1 MTTSTEIANAY
12 KKYVA
17 KQKQSRQRGWASEEQ
32 FAADYDKSYKAD
44 FGPNGKRVTNESTLS
59 VADRTRMLEL
69 AGMSHL
75 VLTESK
81 KPTIKED
88 AAQSLVQ
95 QFGSLGQA
103 VIDTLES
110 YKGMAIDPGMAGE
123 LDTQD
128 MASTPMEG
136 YVEDMINDQLG
147 SIFESSEYK
156 QLCAELSGQHAQVS
170 AQPEQGVLD
179 V

>member
-1 MTTSTEIANAY
+1 MDIKA
-12 KKYVA
+12 
-17 KQKQSRQRGWASEEQ
+17 QR
-32 FAADYDKSYKAD
+32 
-44 FGPNGKRVTNESTLS
+44 
-59 VADRTRMLEL
+59 RMLEL
-69 AGMSHL
+69 AGMSHV
-75 VLTESK
+75 VLTEAK

-95 QFGSLGQA
+95 RYGALGQA

-110 YKGMAIDPGMAGE
+110 YKGMAVDPGMAGE
-123 LDTQD
+123 LDTAD
-128 MASTPMEG
+128 MAPKTMEG

-147 SIFESSEYK
+147 EIYESAEYK
-156 QLCAELSGQHAQVS
+156 QLCTEMQGQHAQMS

>member
-1 MTTSTEIANAY
+1 MDINS
-12 KKYVA
+12 
-17 KQKQSRQRGWASEEQ
+17 QR
-32 FAADYDKSYKAD
+32 
-44 FGPNGKRVTNESTLS
+44 
-59 VADRTRMLEL
+59 RMLEL
-69 AGMSHL
+69 AGMSH
-75 VLTESK
+75 VMLTESK
-81 KPTIKED
+81 KTTIKED

-103 VIDTLES
+103 VIDALES
-110 YKGMAIDPGMAGE
+110 YKGMAVDPGMAGE

-147 SIFESSEYK
+147 EIFESSEYK

>member
-1 MTTSTEIANAY
+1 MITSTEIKAAY
-12 KKYVA
+12 NKYVA

-59 VADRTRMLEL
+59 IADRTRMLEL

-75 VLTESK
+75 VLTEAK
-81 KPTIKED
+81 RTTVKED
-88 AAQSLVQ
+88 AAQSLEQ
-95 QFGSLGQA
+95 QYGALGRA
-103 VIDTLES
+103 VIDALES
-110 YKGMAIDPGMAGE
+110 YKGMAVDPGMAGE

-128 MASTPMEG
+128 MASKPMEG
-136 YVEDMINDQLG
+136 YVEDMLNDQLG
-147 SIFESSEYK
+147 EIFESSEYK